1 MRNRWLILRLILG
14 LLLTV
19 FVILYP
25 MLISIYVFLPLFIG
39 YAGWLLVR
47 GIEGE
52 GVGYILIPLVY
63 LVNLEIN
70 LSLPLMLVVIAVL
83 LYYLT
88 LYERVRVLRKCRVCV
103 AVISVISIDVYY
115 LGILMMYDLLMD
127 TSSIAVD
134 SLLWYSLLADIVL
147 AVF

>member
-1 MRNRWLILRLILG
+1 VRNRWLILRLILG

-88 LYERVRVLRKCRVCV
+88 LYERVSVLRKCRVCV

>member
-14 LLLTV
+14 LFLTV